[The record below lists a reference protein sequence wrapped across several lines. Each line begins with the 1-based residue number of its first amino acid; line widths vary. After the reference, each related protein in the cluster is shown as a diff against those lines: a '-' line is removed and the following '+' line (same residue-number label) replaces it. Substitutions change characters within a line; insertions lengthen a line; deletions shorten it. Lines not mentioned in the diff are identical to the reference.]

1 MNTFLLALQSN
12 CFANQQKLLI
22 KQNKA
27 LSDFHSQILVSI
39 FGLNILFNVFY
50 KSFQIIYFT
59 SYFLPSICNPL

>member
-1 MNTFLLALQSN
+1 MNTLLLALQSN

-39 FGLNILFNVFY
+39 LGLNILFNVFL
-50 KSFQIIYFT
+50 QIFPNYIFYFIF
-59 SYFLPSICNPL
+59 SPFNL